1 MYLMNIR
8 AGERID
14 IRTQNKMDSECLHVL
29 ILGSHNSLQYSKQKC
44 HIEEVKWITN
54 AISKLISAL
63 VISVY
68 KKILKS
74 SLGDSFYIRTHFDHV
89 ADSSVGLS
97 FTRGEV
103 FRVLD
108 TMYHGK
114 LGKWLAVRM
123 GNDLHELDKGTIP
136 NQTRFVKV
144 VVFKSFIHR
153 YG

>member
-1 MYLMNIR
+1 MTNP
-8 AGERID
+8 
-14 IRTQNKMDSECLHVL
+14 
-29 ILGSHNSLQYSKQKC
+29 LQYFKQKSK
-44 HIEEVKWITN
+44 IREVKWITN

-63 VISVY
+63 ALLVY

-89 ADSSVGLS
+89 AESSLGLS

-103 FRVLD
+103 FRVVD

-114 LGKWLAVRM
+114 LGNWLVVRM

-136 NQTRFVKV
+136 NQTRFVKLLLL
-144 VVFKSFIHR
+144 KSSIHR

>member
-1 MYLMNIR
+1 MPSCPDLRMSLVTNP
-8 AGERID
+8 
-14 IRTQNKMDSECLHVL
+14 
-29 ILGSHNSLQYSKQKC
+29 LQYFKQK
-44 HIEEVKWITN
+44 IKIREVKWITN

-63 VISVY
+63 ALLVY

-89 ADSSVGLS
+89 AESSLGLS

-103 FRVLD
+103 FRVVD

-114 LGKWLAVRM
+114 LGNWLVVRM

-136 NQTRFVKV
+136 NQTRFVKLLLL
-144 VVFKSFIHR
+144 KSSIHR

>member
-1 MYLMNIR
+1 MTNP
-8 AGERID
+8 
-14 IRTQNKMDSECLHVL
+14 
-29 ILGSHNSLQYSKQKC
+29 LQYFKQK
-44 HIEEVKWITN
+44 IKIREVKWITN

-63 VISVY
+63 ALLVY

-89 ADSSVGLS
+89 AESSLGLS

-103 FRVLD
+103 FRVVD

-114 LGKWLAVRM
+114 LGNWLVVRM

-136 NQTRFVKV
+136 NQTRFVKLLLL
-144 VVFKSFIHR
+144 KSSIHR